1 MAVAG
6 VRSFVEALGS
16 AAADGPGTLD
26 RPCPFERAPL
36 KCLPFA
42 GLPFASL
49 PFAGLPFALPPAAL
63 PFRLRFNSSFN
74 PSSSLS
80 RALAACFSAF
90 FKAFRSALA
99 FRRNRSALAS
109 ARFLLRFF
117 SQASHL
123 HPIGFKYAL
132 K

>member
-6 VRSFVEALGS
+6 VRSFAEALGS
-16 AAADGPGTLD
+16 AAADGPGILD

-42 GLPFASL
+42 SLPFASL
-49 PFAGLPFALPPAAL
+49 PFALPPPAL
-63 PFRLRFNSSFN
+63 PFRVRFNSSFN
-74 PSSSLS
+74 SSSSLS

-99 FRRNRSALAS
+99 LRRNRSALAS
-109 ARFLLRFF
+109 ARFFLRFF

>member
-6 VRSFVEALGS
+6 VRRFVEALGS
-16 AAADGPGTLD
+16 APADGPGTLD

-42 GLPFASL
+42 SLPFASL
-49 PFAGLPFALPPAAL
+49 PFALPPPAL

-74 PSSSLS
+74 SSSSLS

-99 FRRNRSALAS
+99 LRRNRSALAS
-109 ARFLLRFF
+109 ARFF

>member
-6 VRSFVEALGS
+6 VRSFAEALDS
-16 AAADGPGTLD
+16 AAADGPGILD

-63 PFRLRFNSSFN
+63 
-74 PSSSLS
+74 
-80 RALAACFSAF
+80 AACFSAF

-109 ARFLLRFF
+109 ARFFLRFL

-123 HPIGFKYAL
+123 QPIGFKYA
-132 K
+132 